1 MPGKK
6 SARLPNRRRRV
17 SVTGYKGVVQLTA
30 ARWYACVSRDGRKY
44 TLGTFDSPHHAAV
57 AVNVGTEL
65 LFPGV
70 PAPYLN
76 AVPAEHL
83 PDPELAATI
92 CQEVS
97 CRLARYGLTVAQART
112 ESPTPADHDKPHPS
126 PAPPP
131 ESD

>member
-6 SARLPNRRRRV
+6 AVRLPNRRRRV
-17 SVTGYKGVVQLTA
+17 GVTGYKGVVQLTLS
-30 ARWYACVSRDGRKY
+30 RWHACVSKNGRKY

-76 AVPAEHL
+76 AIPDEHL
-83 PDPELAATI
+83 PTPDLAATI
-92 CQEVS
+92 RQEAN
-97 CRLARYGLTVAQART
+97 CRLARYGLV
-112 ESPTPADHDKPHPS
+112 PDTPPL
-126 PAPPP
+126 
-131 ESD
+131 